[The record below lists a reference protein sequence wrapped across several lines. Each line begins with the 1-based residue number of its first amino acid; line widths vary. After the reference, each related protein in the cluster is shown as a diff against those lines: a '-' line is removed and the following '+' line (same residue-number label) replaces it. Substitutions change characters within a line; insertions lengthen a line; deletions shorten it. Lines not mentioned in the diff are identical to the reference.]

1 MTTLQKTIYRALYER
16 NKGALIKGVAQYNV
30 HSASLNNLEM
40 QLRKCCNHPMLIRE
54 LFNELAG
61 KTTTDIDYFK
71 ALIESSGKMILLDK
85 MINKFVAEGKKI
97 LIFSQF
103 TQMLAILEDYL
114 AQKQLKYEK
123 ITGDVKSIERQNAI
137 DRFND
142 PVRGRF
148 VFLLSTKAGG

>member
-1 MTTLQKTIYRALYER
+1 
-16 NKGALIKGVAQYNV
+16 
-30 HSASLNNLEM
+30 
-40 QLRKCCNHPMLIRE
+40 MLIRE

-114 AQKQLKYEK
+114 A
-123 ITGDVKSIERQNAI
+123 
-137 DRFND
+137 
-142 PVRGRF
+142 
-148 VFLLSTKAGG
+148 